1 MATPVQI
8 PKLGNT
14 VEECLIIEWRKKKGD
29 HVSQGEIVAEIET
42 DKATFE
48 LEAAA
53 DGVLLDIFFNKNDL
67 APIHTTVC
75 VIGEPGENIDEFV
88 PQLEQKSTAISAQVP
103 DKNQQEQKLE
113 IDKADPISKQ
123 TSASDLSSPGKWSP
137 RARTFGRERN
147 FFPQSI
153 QGSGPGGRILEQDVL
168 DAWLS
173 GPRLSS
179 LARSLVQDENRTTLA
194 TDQHIIYAGDLS
206 APAKTLSRIRTKSAK
221 KLYDSL
227 QKSAQYTLHSS
238 ADATQLLHLRQQLK
252 QHSSKSVQ
260 QININVLVLLATI
273 QALKEFP
280 QLNAEFIDG
289 KIYENKD
296 INLCFACDTPQGLVV
311 PVIHKSQNLTPE
323 ALAARVKTLAQQ
335 AEAGALTPD
344 DLAGGTLT
352 VSNLGNYGIESFT
365 PILNAPQVALL
376 GINAIQLKPVR
387 VNGEIQFVD
396 YIGFSLTLD
405 HQVIDG
411 APGAQF
417 LQRLCEIVAHIDKY
431 IDLKLE

>member
-1 MATPVQI
+1 MTGVQTCA
-8 PKLGNT
+8 L
-14 VEECLIIEWRKKKGD
+14 
-29 HVSQGEIVAEIET
+29 
-42 DKATFE
+42 
-48 LEAAA
+48 
-53 DGVLLDIFFNKNDL
+53 
-67 APIHTTVC
+67 PI
-75 VIGEPGENIDEFV
+75 
-88 PQLEQKSTAISAQVP
+88 
-103 DKNQQEQKLE
+103 
-113 IDKADPISKQ
+113 
-123 TSASDLSSPGKWSP
+123 
-137 RARTFGRERN
+137 
-147 FFPQSI
+147 
-153 QGSGPGGRILEQDVL
+153 
-168 DAWLS
+168 
-173 GPRLSS
+173 
-179 LARSLVQDENRTTLA
+179 
-194 TDQHIIYAGDLS
+194 
-206 APAKTLSRIRTKSAK
+206 
-221 KLYDSL
+221 
-227 QKSAQYTLHSS
+227 
-238 ADATQLLHLRQQLK
+238 
-252 QHSSKSVQ
+252 SKSVQ